1 MPPNKNALTLPSP
14 SHIGVV
20 VRDMD
25 KTIEFLS
32 SIFGLGPWQTIE
44 YSPSQE
50 DLTVGKPFRQMVA
63 HAKLGSTVLELVQ
76 QLEGGGP
83 WPEFLESKGEGLHHI
98 AFTISNYD
106 EMVAGLQEQGFK
118 MISGGIYQGKHWS
131 YFATTPGGIVVEL
144 GEG

>member
-1 MPPNKNALTLPSP
+1 MPPNTNASTLPSP

-44 YSPSQE
+44 FSPSQE
-50 DLTVGKPFRQMVA
+50 DLTIGKPFRQRLA
-63 HAKLGSTVLELVQ
+63 HAKMGSTVLELIQ

-98 AFTISNYD
+98 AFTVSNYD
-106 EMVAGLQEQGFK
+106 ERVAGLQKQGAK
-118 MISGGIYQGKHWS
+118 MIAGGIYQGKHWS
-131 YFATTPGGIVVEL
+131 YFATEPGGIVVEL

>member
-1 MPPNKNALTLPSP
+1 MPPNTNALPLPSP

-20 VRDMD
+20 VRDMN

-32 SIFGLGPWQTIE
+32 SIWGIGPWQFFE

-50 DLTVGKPFRQMVA
+50 DLTVGKPFRQKVA
-63 HAKLGSTVLELVQ
+63 QAKVGAAVLELIE

-98 AFTISNYD
+98 AFTVSNYD
-106 EMVAGLQEQGFK
+106 EMVTRLEERGAK
-118 MISGGIYQGKHWS
+118 MIAGGIYQGKRWC
-131 YFATTPGGIVVEL
+131 YFATEPGGIVVEF
-144 GEG
+144 GEE

>member
-1 MPPNKNALTLPSP
+1 MSPKTDGVDLPPP

-20 VRDMD
+20 VKEMD

-32 SIFGLGPWQTIE
+32 SIWGLGPWETFE
-44 YSPSQE
+44 YAPHQDE
-50 DLTVGKPFRQMVA
+50 LLVGKPFRQKVA
-63 HAKLGSTVLELVQ
+63 QAKLGSTALELIE

-106 EMVAGLQEQGFK
+106 KMVARLEGQGAK
-118 MISGGIYQGKHWS
+118 MIAGGTFQGKRWC
-131 YFATTPGGIVVEL
+131 YFVTAPGGIIVEF
-144 GEG
+144 GEK

>member
-1 MPPNKNALTLPSP
+1 MPPNTNALPLPSP

-32 SIFGLGPWQTIE
+32 SIWGLGPWQFFE
-44 YSPSQE
+44 YAPSQE
-50 DLTVGKPFRQMVA
+50 ELTVGKPFRQRVA
-63 HAKLGSTVLELVQ
+63 QAKLGSAVLELIE

-106 EMVAGLQEQGFK
+106 AMVAGLQEQGAK
-118 MISGGIYQGKHWS
+118 MIAGGIYQWKRWC
-131 YFATTPGGIVVEL
+131 YFATEPGGIVVEL
-144 GEG
+144 GEE